1 MRRMPEW
8 VLIGG
13 IILLCSLVISGV
25 MTIAAQADTEEYASN
40 ADEIPFIR
48 MHATAYCYGTTRC
61 DGKPV
66 RKGICAAK
74 PEWYGKTA
82 AIYEDAGGVPGE
94 FIGYYECLDTGGDAI
109 KSGDVIDIYSP
120 SEEWCIQFGRRNV
133 LVFLID
139 GVG

>member
-1 MRRMPEW
+1 MTW
-8 VLIGG
+8 SICTVSS
-13 IILLCSLVISGV
+13 IIICWLWRGYTVAYDFS
-25 MTIAAQADTEEYASN
+25 
-40 ADEIPFIR
+40 IPFIR
-48 MHATAYCYGTTRC
+48 MQATAYCYGTTRC

-94 FIGYYECLDTGGDAI
+94 FIGYYECLDTGGDSI
-109 KSGDVIDIYSP
+109 KNGDVIDIYSP

>member
-1 MRRMPEW
+1 MRKMIYAIG
-8 VLIGG
+8 VILI
-13 IILLCSLVISGV
+13 LA
-25 MTIAAQADTEEYASN
+25 IAWASSVT
-40 ADEIPFIR
+40 AEKKDDVQWLPME
-48 MHATAYCYGTTRC
+48 ATAYCYGEITA
-61 DGKPV
+61 DGSRV
-66 RKGICAAK
+66 REGICAAK

-120 SEEWCIQFGRRNV
+120 SYEWCVQFGRRNV